1 VAATC
6 SVGSNCSVASD
17 GGVAATTVKSSRNEA
32 VLGVGADGAIISGTQ
47 YDRGKRTI

>member
-1 VAATC
+1 VAAIR
-6 SVGSNCSVASD
+6 SGGSNGSVASD
-17 GGVAATTVKSSRNEA
+17 DGVAATTVKSGGTEV